1 VWRGVRNWVG
11 QKSWAQLALKHH
23 PDKVR
28 SGGAAGVESVRLAL
42 EAAAEVLFKAI
53 SRAHNIL
60 SNATERRR
68 FDLIELHHQ
77 VRELLASFS
86 GRWALKVVRAT
97 SFGSHTR
104 QVHSPEPIDSDARRG
119 RVSVSSRQCYK
130 VGGQVGSKHGASWGR
145 DRQPPAPWPFQ
156 GRGKSGGAW
165 SFGGGASTSSPR
177 ASHSYDFEFDS
188 DDEDNW
194 FYTEAQVCFALM
206 AHADDRAAQPPRS
219 ASHA

>member
-1 VWRGVRNWVG
+1 
-11 QKSWAQLALKHH
+11 
-23 PDKVR
+23 
-28 SGGAAGVESVRLAL
+28 VESVRLAL

-77 VRELLASFS
+77 VREPQAPFS

-97 SFGSHTR
+97 SLGSLTR
-104 QVHSPEPIDSDARRG
+104 RVHSPEPIDSDARRG
-119 RVSVSSRQCYK
+119 RVSVLSHQCYK

-145 DRQPPAPWPFQ
+145 DRQTAAPWPFQ
-156 GRGKSGGAW
+156 SRGKSGGAS
-165 SFGGGASTSSPR
+165 SFGGGASASSSR
-177 ASHSYDFEFDS
+177 ASASYDFEFDS

-194 FYTEAQVCFALM
+194 FYTEAQVCFTLM
-206 AHADDRAAQPPRS
+206 ALADERAAQPPRS
-219 ASHA
+219 AIHA